1 MSQSIDHLK
10 SALEL
15 EDVIREKLNHAM
27 SKAVHDDTK
36 EALRKMID
44 TKQENIDAIQWLIM
58 AEANK
63 LDIVSEKKEQ
73 TNGATQLAKG
83 KCPFSAMELNK
94 MGFNV
99 TDEQLG
105 RK

>member
-1 MSQSIDHLK
+1 MSQSIDLLK

-15 EDVIREKLNHAM
+15 EDLVREKL
-27 SKAVHDDTK
+27 HDVMKNAIHTDTK
-36 EALRKMID
+36 EAVQKMLD
-44 TKQENIDAIQWLIM
+44 SKQENIDAIQWLIM

-63 LDIVSEKKEQ
+63 LEIAPEKSEPV
-73 TNGATQLAKG
+73 NGATQLAKG

>member
-1 MSQSIDHLK
+1 MSQSIDLLK

-15 EDVIREKLNHAM
+15 EDITREKLSDAM
-27 SKAVHDDTK
+27 SNAVHADTK
-36 EALRKMID
+36 EAIRKMLD

-63 LDIVSEKKEQ
+63 LDLAPEKPEPV
-73 TNGATQLAKG
+73 NGATQLAKG

>member
-1 MSQSIDHLK
+1 MSQSIELLK

-15 EDVIREKLNHAM
+15 EDVTRNKLNEVLECASHT
-27 SKAVHDDTK
+27 DTK
-36 EALRKMID
+36 EAIRKMLE
-44 TKQENIDAIQWLIM
+44 TKSENIDAIQWLIM
-58 AEANK
+58 AEAGK
-63 LDIVSEKKEQ
+63 LELAPEQ
-73 TNGATQLAKG
+73 PPVENGATRLAKG
-83 KCPFSAMELNK
+83 KCPFSATELNK

>member
-1 MSQSIDHLK
+1 MFQSIDLLK

-15 EDVIREKLNHAM
+15 EDVIREKLNEAM
-27 SKAVHDDTK
+27 NKAIHSDTK
-36 EALRKMID
+36 DAIRKMLD
-44 TKQENIDAIQWLIM
+44 TKQENIDAIHWLIV
-58 AEANK
+58 AESNK
-63 LDIVSEKKEQ
+63 LEPAQEKQEPV
-73 TNGATQLAKG
+73 NGASQLAKG

-99 TDEQLG
+99 TDELLG

>member
-1 MSQSIDHLK
+1 MSESIDLLK
-10 SALEL
+10 SALEM
-15 EDVIREKLNHAM
+15 EDITREKLNDAM
-27 SKAVHDDTK
+27 SAAVHADTK
-36 EALRKMID
+36 EAIRKMID
-44 TKQENIDAIQWLIM
+44 GKNENIDAIQWLIM

-63 LDIVSEKKEQ
+63 LDLAPDKAEPV
-73 TNGATQLAKG
+73 NGATQLAKG

>member
-1 MSQSIDHLK
+1 MAQSIELLR
-10 SALEL
+10 SALEF
-15 EDVIREKLNHAM
+15 EDLTRDKLNEVLDF
-27 SKAVHDDTK
+27 AVHEDTK
-36 EALRKMID
+36 AAIRKILE

-58 AEANK
+58 AEAGK
-63 LDIVSEKKEQ
+63 VELKHEESTVD
-73 TNGATQLAKG
+73 NGATRLAKG
-83 KCPFSAMELNK
+83 KCPFSATELNK